1 MFLSMVSAVM
11 AEEVPR
17 LNLKT
22 YLDEVRNNNPEIA
35 AASALSKA
43 YSARIKQV
51 WLPMDPVVEFE
62 RMSADG
68 PLGSGAME
76 RNFLVRQEFRNPY
89 KMYLQR
95 GAAKA
100 ESGSYTGRKDDR
112 INRTLA
118 EAKAAFYEYALAW
131 QYERVYAENLELVK
145 KLSRIAETRYAINQG
160 SQSDAIKAQ
169 VELSKALNMI
179 ITAQQE
185 KETAAARVNALRGKS
200 PVSPLAEPEPFAV
213 TPSTPDYAALEAV
226 VLARNPY
233 LAAMAWRLKTSEK
246 KLSLARAEY
255 APDFMLS
262 WRRRASDTPAM
273 DGTYDVS
280 LGLTMP
286 LWFAKQ
292 SGMTREARAE
302 RDMSAAEYEAAR
314 NAVLLELKEITVKL
328 DYYRRLMDL
337 YGGTVL
343 PQAEASLKA
352 SEAAYQAGK
361 TDFLDLVDATRT
373 LLETKREYYEYSAAC
388 ASWLGRLESLTAM
401 ERSDRIQ
408 RKQEPI

>member
-1 MFLSMVSAVM
+1 
-11 AEEVPR
+11 
-17 LNLKT
+17 
-22 YLDEVRNNNPEIA
+22 
-35 AASALSKA
+35 
-43 YSARIKQV
+43 
-51 WLPMDPVVEFE
+51 
-62 RMSADG
+62 
-68 PLGSGAME
+68 
-76 RNFLVRQEFRNPY
+76 
-89 KMYLQR
+89 
-95 GAAKA
+95 
-100 ESGSYTGRKDDR
+100 
-112 INRTLA
+112 
-118 EAKAAFYEYALAW
+118 
-131 QYERVYAENLELVK
+131 
-145 KLSRIAETRYAINQG
+145 
-160 SQSDAIKAQ
+160 
-169 VELSKALNMI
+169 
-179 ITAQQE
+179 
-185 KETAAARVNALRGKS
+185 
-200 PVSPLAEPEPFAV
+200 
-213 TPSTPDYAALEAV
+213 
-226 VLARNPY
+226 
-233 LAAMAWRLKTSEK
+233 
-246 KLSLARAEY
+246 
-255 APDFMLS
+255 
-262 WRRRASDTPAM
+262 M